1 MKSPIRTLA
10 PFSHVAIIGVGV
22 IGGSLGLAVKKRFRS
37 VTIVGFDRRDVLKK
51 ALRKGAIDRAATSL
65 RTAVD
70 KADLV
75 LLAMPVS
82 EILKSLPRV
91 AKYSLPDALVS
102 DVGSIKENI
111 VRRARGLFPRGNFVG
126 GHPMA
131 GVELSGVEAAHQLLF
146 ENAVYVL
153 TPMQGKATP
162 AVRRLASFLEEL
174 GARVVLLDSK
184 THDEVASVVSHL
196 PQLTAVALT
205 NVAGARHVSGRRHL
219 RLAAGGFRDLTRIA
233 SSKPEIWADI
243 LTQNR
248 DQVDASLRLMIRELS
263 AYRRRLARS
272 KEFPLGAEF
281 NSARRIRSNIPKT
294 MKGFLRQLDEL
305 YVFVRD
311 RPGMIAKMTS
321 SLARAKINIKDIEL
335 MKVREGRGGT
345 FRLAFESKEMSARAR
360 VVLSRSGFEIGA

>member
-174 GARVVLLDSK
+174 GAHVVLLDSK

-263 AYRRRLARS
+263 SVPQASCAQQGVSSRRRIQLCTSDSKQYSENDERFSSPARRTVRVCAGS
-272 KEFPLGAEF
+272 AGDDCKDDFVVGESQNQHQRHRVDESSRRPWWNLSPGVRVEGDV
-281 NSARRIRSNIPKT
+281 SAR
-294 MKGFLRQLDEL
+294 KG
-305 YVFVRD
+305 
-311 RPGMIAKMTS
+311 
-321 SLARAKINIKDIEL
+321 RAQP
-335 MKVREGRGGT
+335 VW
-345 FRLAFESKEMSARAR
+345 F
-360 VVLSRSGFEIGA
+360 